1 MRYLR
6 NLLPKRPSMQPAGRR
21 SALIWLITLI
31 GFALAVVTHS
41 VLGSTSHEP
50 PVRQAAPE
58 RAAPRHSAAELE
70 APQGLQAELEQRA
83 SRMPGRNAVLIRS
96 VDEGWV
102 AGLRGATTFPQGSLR
117 RIWLG
122 AALLEAVD
130 QGELL
135 LDQRVPLLSTG
146 PRGAARYEEVRTLL
160 RKAVAQDDRSAQDEI
175 LAGLMGPSGMAAW
188 LERRGF
194 GEVAFGPSNRDLA
207 RRSQGKLA
215 EGGPPDGATPDG
227 VAFALAELFAG
238 RVLKEDTAAHLL
250 QLLDQDGSTAER
262 AGWEVSRLTG
272 VSPLTGP
279 AATAGAVAFIRA
291 RTGQRYA
298 VVVFTSGADNPRLIS
313 DTLLTDAIAALQRY

>member
-31 GFALAVVTHS
+31 GFALAVVAHS

-50 PVRQAAPE
+50 PVGQAATE
-58 RAAPRHSAAELE
+58 RAAPRHSAAGPE

-96 VDEGWV
+96 VDYGWV

-135 LDQRVPLLSTG
+135 LDQRVPLLSAG
-146 PRGAARYEEVRTLL
+146 PRGAARYEEVRSLL

-175 LAGLMGPSGMAAW
+175 LDGLLGPSGMAAW

-194 GEVAFGPSNRDLA
+194 GEVAFRPSNRDLA
-207 RRSQGKLA
+207 RQQQGKPA
-215 EGGPPDGATPDG
+215 EGGRPDGATPDG
-227 VAFALAELFAG
+227 MAFALGELFAG
-238 RVLKEDTAAHLL
+238 RVLKEDTAALLL
-250 QLLDQDGSTAER
+250 QLFEQYSAAAQGS
-262 AGWEVSRLTG
+262 GWQVARLSG
-272 VSPLTGP
+272 VSPLTGRG
-279 AATAGAVAFIRA
+279 ASAGAAAWI
-291 RTGQRYA
+291 RTGTGSVMQSSFLPQA
-298 VVVFTSGADNPRLIS
+298 WTILAPRRVR
-313 DTLLTDAIAALQRY
+313 A